1 MNLDKE
7 GLASLLERV
16 RDCDEA
22 DNALDIEIEIA
33 TFQPDR
39 LYSAVRPNAAGTKLI
54 YTTQDGGQE
63 TCWAWDWTLNEA
75 NRKQA
80 ADAIRALINKDSSH
94 G

>member
-1 MNLDKE
+1 MTFDKE

-16 RDCDEA
+16 GDCNEA

-33 TFQPDR
+33 TFEPNR

-54 YTTQDGGQE
+54 YSMQDGGQE

-80 ADAIRALINKDSSH
+80 SEAIRRALEASNE
-94 G
+94 